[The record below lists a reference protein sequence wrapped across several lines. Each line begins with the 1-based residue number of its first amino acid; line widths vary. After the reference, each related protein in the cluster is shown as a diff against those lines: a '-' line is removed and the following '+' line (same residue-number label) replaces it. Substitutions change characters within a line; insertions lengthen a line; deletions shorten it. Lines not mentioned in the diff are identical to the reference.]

1 LIILNPLIYINKF
14 VRRRSCSVTALFHG
28 GNQMNGPTM
37 TNLAALK
44 PSTIREEDVEE
55 GEDDPEFM
63 AEIGQFPISQGQL
76 NLKLFITYRTI
87 KEIKMLHKTI
97 KGLVNRRQELPG

>member
-1 LIILNPLIYINKF
+1 
-14 VRRRSCSVTALFHG
+14 
-28 GNQMNGPTM
+28 MNGPTM

-97 KGLVNRRQELPG
+97 KGLVNQRQELPGWQT